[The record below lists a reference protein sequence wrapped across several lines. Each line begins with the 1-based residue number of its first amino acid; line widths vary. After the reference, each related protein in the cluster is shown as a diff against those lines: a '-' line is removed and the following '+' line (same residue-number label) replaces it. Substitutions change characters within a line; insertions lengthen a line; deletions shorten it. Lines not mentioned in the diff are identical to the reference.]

1 MNKEHV
7 LKGLDDEINRLEKE
21 LHRLHEARR
30 EVINYYGLNKQ
41 IDRENQIKLRITEAI
56 NPPQVKRPEYPTKP
70 G

>member
-30 EVINYYGLNKQ
+30 ELINYYGLNKNDQ
-41 IDRENQIKLRITEAI
+41 RTDNKGTTDQTADS
-56 NPPQVKRPEYPTKP
+56 
-70 G
+70 